1 MKNLEINMNNQLKDM
16 RSRTEADLDDK
27 ERTINKLDERI
38 KRENEAKETQRTSFP
53 LNQVS

>member
-1 MKNLEINMNNQLKDM
+1 M

-38 KRENEAKETQRTSFP
+38 KRENEAKET
-53 LNQVS
+53 

>member
-16 RSRTEADLDDK
+16 RSRPEADLDDK
-27 ERTINKLDERI
+27 QRTINQLDERI
-38 KRENEAKETQRTSFP
+38 NRENEAKKTQRTSFL

>member
-1 MKNLEINMNNQLKDM
+1 M

-38 KRENEAKETQRTSFP
+38 KRENEAKKT
-53 LNQVS
+53 